1 MRKIFLTLLILASFS
16 AFGFGF
22 KKKEEATIV
31 LTSKNPAEISSIDE
45 KVTPQYVFRS
55 NSKIYFMILNPNGFK
70 SDYIKYQI
78 VKQNPNVNVG
88 GYNRVRNITARVRNK
103 NYFSSYFT
111 LADAGKYIIQVFDIE
126 NLQQWLANLAFQV
139 IDE

>member
-1 MRKIFLTLLILASFS
+1 MRKIFLTLLILTSLS

-22 KKKEEATIV
+22 KKKEEVVVV

-45 KVTPQYVFRS
+45 KIVPQYVFKT
-55 NSKIYFMILNPNGFK
+55 NSRIYFMVSNPNGFK
-70 SDYIKYQI
+70 SDYIKYQV
-78 VKQNPNVNVG
+78 VKQNANIDVG
-88 GYNRVRNITARVRNK
+88 GYNRVRNITARVRSK

-111 LADAGKYIIQVFDIE
+111 LSESGKYIIQIFDIE
-126 NLQQWLANLAFQV
+126 NLQQWLVNLAFQV

>member
-22 KKKEEATIV
+22 KKKEEAIIV

-45 KVTPQYVFRS
+45 KVTPQYVFRP
-55 NSKIYFMILNPNGFK
+55 NSKIYFMVSNPNGFK

-111 LADAGKYIIQVFDIE
+111 LTDTGKYIIQVFDIE

-139 IDE
+139 VDE